1 MSGGRRR
8 LDHIDA
14 MRPIK
19 QAGVLT
25 NHTILAFTVASP
37 AVSGVLLL
45 LHVSREGF
53 FFVSACMLTYAY
65 RDLSL
70 RSLVDLRRFYRR
82 RFVSVGLPYLCWTG
96 LYFVLLLPTF
106 EYPPARVLVSMVT
119 SGWYQL
125 YYLLVILQFYLL
137 FPLLLALLRRLRG
150 RGHVTVLAVALA
162 AQLALVTLMHWNLLL
177 PGGMRDFWARRE
189 VTSYEFYLV
198 AGAVVAFHLD
208 AVHGWLVRH
217 ARLVIGLTVAAA
229 ALAETAYW
237 LWATGISAA
246 FGSGND
252 EFQPSVVPFN
262 IGAIACLY
270 LVGVALV
277 DPRRSARLRAAVRIG
292 SDNSYG
298 VYLAHAGLLTILGW
312 LGWAGLGDLLP
323 WPVLVLGTAVLVY
336 LACVA
341 LTAVLARTPASVAL
355 TGRQRFSPRTDAHAE
370 RLDPP
375 SEHRQQLSGV
385 GS

>member
-25 NHTILAFTVASP
+25 NHTILAFTAASP
-37 AVSGVLLL
+37 AVSSVLLL

-53 FFVSACMLTYAY
+53 FFVAACMLTYAY
-65 RDLSL
+65 RDLDPRSFAAL
-70 RSLVDLRRFYRR
+70 RHFYRR
-82 RFVSVGLPYLCWTG
+82 RFVAVGLPYLTWTG
-96 LYFVLLLPTF
+96 LYFLLLMPTF
-106 EYPPARVLVSMVT
+106 QYPAWRVLVSMVT

-125 YYLLVILQFYLL
+125 YYLLVIFQFYLL
-137 FPLLLALLRRLRG
+137 FPLLMVLLRKLRRYHWWVVG
-150 RGHVTVLAVALA
+150 VALA

-189 VTSYEFYLV
+189 VTSYEFYLI

-208 AVHGWLVRH
+208 AVHAWLLRH
-217 ARLVIGLTVAAA
+217 ARLVIALTALSA
-229 ALAETAYW
+229 ALAETAFW
-237 LWATGISAA
+237 LWASGTSDL

-262 IGAIACLY
+262 IGAILCLY

-277 DPRRSARLRAAVRIG
+277 DGRRSARLRAAVRIG

-298 VYLAHAGLLTILGW
+298 VYLMHAGLLTIMGW
-312 LGWAGLGDLLP
+312 LGWQALGDVLP
-323 WPVLVLGTAVLVY
+323 WPVLILLTAVLVY

-341 LTAVLARTPASVAL
+341 LTSVLARTRASVAL
-355 TGRQRFSPRTDAHAE
+355 TGRPRQPWQTLIPRWRTADA
-370 RLDPP
+370 DT
-375 SEHRQQLSGV
+375 
-385 GS
+385 

>member
-37 AVSGVLLL
+37 AVSSVLLL

-53 FFVSACMLTYAY
+53 FFVSACMLAYAY
-65 RDLSL
+65 RDLDL
-70 RSLVDLRRFYRR
+70 RSFSALRTFYKRRFI
-82 RFVSVGLPYLCWTG
+82 SVGLPYLVWTG
-96 LYFVLLLPTF
+96 IYFLLLMPTF
-106 EYPPARVLVSMVT
+106 QHPAANVLVSMVT

-125 YYLLVILQFYLL
+125 YYLLVIFQFYLL
-137 FPLLLALLRRLRG
+137 FPFLLALLRKTRRFHWWVIG
-150 RGHVTVLAVALA
+150 VALA
-162 AQLALVTLMHWNLLL
+162 VQLALVTLMHWDLLL

-189 VTSYEFYLV
+189 VTSYEFYLI

-208 AVHGWLVRH
+208 AVHAWLLRH
-217 ARLVIGLTVAAA
+217 AKLVIVLTALAA
-229 ALAETAYW
+229 ALAETAFW
-237 LWATGISAA
+237 LWASGTSDM

-262 IGAIACLY
+262 IGAILCLY

-277 DPRRSARLRAAVRIG
+277 DRKRSARLRAAVRIG

-298 VYLAHAGLLTILGW
+298 VYLAHAGLLTIMGW
-312 LGWAGLGDLLP
+312 LGWQALGDVLP
-323 WPVLVLGTAVLVY
+323 WPILILITAVLVY
-336 LACVA
+336 LACVG
-341 LTAVLARTPASVAL
+341 LTSLLARTRASVAL
-355 TGRQRFSPRTDAHAE
+355 TGRPRQPWQTLIPRWRTADA
-370 RLDPP
+370 DT
-375 SEHRQQLSGV
+375 
-385 GS
+385 

>member
-25 NHTILAFTVASP
+25 NHTILAFTAASP
-37 AVSGVLLL
+37 AVSSVLLL

-53 FFVSACMLTYAY
+53 FFVSACMLAYAY
-65 RDLSL
+65 RDLDL
-70 RSLVDLRRFYRR
+70 RSLSALRSFYRR

-96 LYFVLLLPTF
+96 LYFLLLLPTF
-106 EYPPARVLVSMVT
+106 QYPPARVLVSMVT

-125 YYLLVILQFYLL
+125 YYLLVIFQFYLL
-137 FPLLLALLRRLRG
+137 FPFVLALLRRVR
-150 RGHVTVLAVALA
+150 RHWWVLAVALA
-162 AQLALVTLMHWNLLL
+162 VQLALVTLMHWDLLL

-189 VTSYEFYLV
+189 VTSYEFYLI

-208 AVHGWLVRH
+208 AVHAWLLRH
-217 ARLVIGLTVAAA
+217 AKLVIALTALAAV
-229 ALAETAYW
+229 LAETAFW
-237 LWATGISAA
+237 LWASGTSDI

-262 IGAIACLY
+262 IGAILCLY

-277 DPRRSARLRAAVRIG
+277 DERRSVRLKAAVRIG

-298 VYLAHAGLLTILGW
+298 VYLAHAGLLTIMGW
-312 LGWAGLGDLLP
+312 LGWQVLGDVLP
-323 WPVLVLGTAVLVY
+323 WPIMVLVSAVLVY
-336 LACVA
+336 LACIA
-341 LTAVLARTPASVAL
+341 ITSVLARTPAAVAL
-355 TGRQRFSPRTDAHAE
+355 TGRARQPWQTLLPRWRTADA
-370 RLDPP
+370 DT
-375 SEHRQQLSGV
+375 
-385 GS
+385 

>member
-37 AVSGVLLL
+37 AVSSVLLL

-96 LYFVLLLPTF
+96 LYFLLLLPTF
-106 EYPPARVLVSMVT
+106 THPPARVLVSMVT

-125 YYLLVILQFYLL
+125 YYLLVIVQFYLL
-137 FPLLLALLRRLRG
+137 FPLLLALLRRLR
-150 RGHVTVLAVALA
+150 RHHVAVLAVALA
-162 AQLALVTLMHWNLLL
+162 VQLALVTLMHWDLLL

-189 VTSYEFYLV
+189 VTSYQFYLV
-198 AGAVVAFHLD
+198 AGAVAAFHLD

-217 ARLVIGLTVAAA
+217 ARLVVGLTVAAA
-229 ALAETAYW
+229 ALAEAAYW
-237 LWATGISAA
+237 LWATGVSAA

-298 VYLAHAGLLTILGW
+298 VYLACSPS
-312 LGWAGLGDLLP
+312 WAGSAG
-323 WPVLVLGTAVLVY
+323 
-336 LACVA
+336 
-341 LTAVLARTPASVAL
+341 
-355 TGRQRFSPRTDAHAE
+355 
-370 RLDPP
+370 PP
-375 SEHRQQLSGV
+375 SAICCPGRSWCWAPPCW
-385 GS
+385 STWRASR